1 MSPHQQPVWKH
12 TESGLVLRIG
22 RRADEVPAPI
32 DEWLIGSAGLGLSAD
47 AAEDLLRLE
56 GRLRGV
62 LAKLVARAGTA
73 EEAVAA
79 ARAAVAE
86 ANEARG
92 WGTRSR
98 SRRRAARTTLEQ
110 AILDHS
116 ATVET
121 MEDARTLIEVLREFV
136 IQLDAPDGLLRE
148 AAEGWRRS
156 PDVPASVVA
165 FDDEAAFLSADV
177 RRAAS
182 TGWGGTTIAGTEEFG
197 HAWRRDGDEDDPLAE
212 DLDRSGPW
220 SLGFIER
227 TGEIYAIRRC
237 GYLPRAVWLL
247 GNGFEKRRAFE
258 LLVRLAPRM
267 REPNSLILA
276 AGTLHAAR
284 TLQPTRQCVALRRP
298 STAAVPAGLAGR
310 TQTPDIEEAG

>member
-1 MSPHQQPVWKH
+1 MSPHQQPVWAH
-12 TESGLVLRIG
+12 TEDGLVLRIG

-32 DEWLIGSAGLGLSAD
+32 DEWLIGPDGLGLSAD

-73 EEAVAA
+73 EQTVAA
-79 ARAAVAE
+79 ARAEVAE
-86 ANEARG
+86 ANTARG
-92 WGTRSR
+92 WGSR
-98 SRRRAARTTLEQ
+98 GRRRAAKTALEQ

-121 MEDARTLIEVLREFV
+121 MEDARTLVEVLREFV

-165 FDDEAAFLSADV
+165 FDDDAAFLAADV
-177 RRAAS
+177 RRATT
-182 TGWGGTTIAGTEEFG
+182 TGWGGNTIAGIEEFG
-197 HAWRRDGDEDDPLAE
+197 HAWRRDGDEDDPLAD

-220 SLGFIER
+220 ALGFIER

-237 GYLPRAVWLL
+237 GYLPTAVWLL
-247 GNGFEKRRAFE
+247 GTGFEKRRAFE

-298 STAAVPAGLAGR
+298 SAAPVPAALAAGP
-310 TQTPDIEEAG
+310 QTPDVDEAG